1 MNVKMKL
8 NSDELALLTAMVI
21 SMTDDV
27 KKGMFD
33 DMTDEVE
40 QRAMK
45 SFAGLTMKVIMANFD
60 LMKSSDDEPMDAEIL
75 DDEEED

>member
-1 MNVKMKL
+1 MKIEL

-33 DMTDEVE
+33 DMEDENA
-40 QRAMK
+40 QKAKK
-45 SFAGLTMKVIMANFD
+45 SFAGLSMKVAMANFEF
-60 LMKSSDDEPMDAEIL
+60 MKPSSGEPMDAEIL
-75 DDEEED
+75 DDEDE

>member
-1 MNVKMKL
+1 MKIEL

>member
-1 MNVKMKL
+1 MNIKMEL

-33 DMTDEVE
+33 DMEE
-40 QRAMK
+40 EKAQKAKK
-45 SFAGLTMKVIMANFD
+45 SFAGLSMKVAMANFE
-60 LMKSSDDEPMDAEIL
+60 LMKPSSGEPMDAEIL
-75 DDEEED
+75 DEEE

>member
-1 MNVKMKL
+1 MNIKMEL

-33 DMTDEVE
+33 DMEEEIV
-40 QRAMK
+40 QKAKK
-45 SFAGLTMKVIMANFD
+45 SFAGLSKKVAMANFE
-60 LMKSSDDEPMDAEIL
+60 LMKPSSGEPMDAEIL
-75 DDEEED
+75 DEEE

>member
-75 DDEEED
+75 DEED

>member
-1 MNVKMKL
+1 MKIEL

-33 DMTDEVE
+33 DMEDENA
-40 QRAMK
+40 QK
-45 SFAGLTMKVIMANFD
+45 TS
-60 LMKSSDDEPMDAEIL
+60 
-75 DDEEED
+75 